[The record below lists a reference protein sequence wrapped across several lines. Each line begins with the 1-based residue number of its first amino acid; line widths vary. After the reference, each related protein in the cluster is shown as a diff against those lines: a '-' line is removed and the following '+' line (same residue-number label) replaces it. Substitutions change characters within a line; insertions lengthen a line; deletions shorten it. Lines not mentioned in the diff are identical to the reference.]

1 AAPYVVARGR
11 AIIRRAESGKFA
23 EAGKYEAETVRLA
36 EPTQHTHTIGWAYLA
51 ASVLHIMQGHWAQ
64 AHWLVEQG
72 VNARRSVDIAVLLPW
87 AITSSAWALAQ
98 IGELSEASRRV
109 REAEALLEGQ
119 TVRGIV
125 GHRSW
130 GYCATS
136 RACLLLG
143 RLEGARRLGPRPVES
158 SPAR

>member
-1 AAPYVVARGR
+1 RRVRARDRARHRQSCGAAGRLGARVFRDGR
-11 AIIRRAESGKFA
+11 ATIRLCPRLAHHESRRNRQIRRG
-23 EAGKYEAETVRLA
+23 GQVRGGSD
-36 EPTQHTHTIGWAYLA
+36 PTRRANAAHTHTIGWAYLA
-51 ASVLHIMQGHWAQ
+51 ASVLHLLQGHWAQ

-72 VNARRSVDIAVLLPW
+72 VNVRRSVDIAVLLPW

-125 GHRSW
+125 GH
-130 GYCATS
+130 
-136 RACLLLG
+136 
-143 RLEGARRLGPRPVES
+143 
-158 SPAR
+158 